1 MSTESA
7 EFTRLLEY
15 LRSTRGFDFTG
26 YKISSLMRRMR
37 KRMGDVKIESYAEYT
52 DYLEVHPDELV
63 PLFNTV
69 LINVTSFFR
78 DAEAWQYVAEQVIPQ
93 IIADKAEK
101 AEKADKAE
109 KGAAG
114 GIRIWSAGCA
124 SGQEAYTVAML
135 LAESLGDEAFKAQ
148 VKIYATDADEEAL
161 TQARQASY
169 EDREVEEVS
178 PERLARFFERVNDRH
193 VFRTDLRRS
202 LIFGRHDL
210 VQDAGI
216 SRIDLLIC
224 RNVLMYF
231 NVETQSKILARFHF
245 ALSRGGYLFLGKA
258 ETLLSHGN
266 SFRPV
271 DLKRRVFK
279 RAPNANLRDRLL
291 AISPNPNL
299 HESPAGV
306 RQVRLRDA
314 AFDHSPLAQLVVD
327 KQGRLVLAN
336 QQARRL
342 FGLAA
347 SDRGRLLKDLEIS
360 YRPVD
365 LRSALDQVYTTRTSL
380 RTDDIAWPGGAGRT
394 LQLELQITPVSD
406 ENGALLGASICFADL
421 TEAKALKQE
430 LERAHQDLET
440 AYEELQSANEEL
452 ETTNE
457 ELQSTVEELE
467 TTNEEL
473 QSANEELETM
483 NEELQ
488 STNEELRTMNDQLHD
503 RSLEVNRVNSLL
515 ESILG
520 GLNLGIAVL
529 DSGLKVQVWSRRA
542 EDLWG
547 LRGEEVLG
555 KPFLKLDIGIPLAP
569 LRQPIRDCLA
579 GIAGIAADSA
589 GAADGPQMIA
599 IDGVNRRG
607 KPIRC
612 QVSCRLLADGE
623 SGAGRVLLVME
634 ESPRASKP
642 PWISGNGGTAEAG
655 DP

>member
-1 MSTESA
+1 MSTETSPDKSA

-26 YKISSLMRRMR
+26 YKMSSLMRRMR
-37 KRMGDVKIESYAEYT
+37 KRMGEVGIDGYAEYT
-52 DYLEVHPDELV
+52 DYLEVHPDEFG

-78 DAEAWQYVAEQVIPQ
+78 DPEAWQYVAEQVIPQ
-93 IIADKAEK
+93 ILADK
-101 AEKADKAE
+101 
-109 KGAAG
+109 GAT
-114 GIRIWSAGCA
+114 GILRVWSAGCA
-124 SGQEAYTVAML
+124 SGQEAYTIAML
-135 LAESLGDEAFKAQ
+135 LAETLGEEAFKAR

-161 TQARQASY
+161 AQARLATY
-169 EDREVEEVS
+169 DDREIEDVS
-178 PERLARFFERVNDRH
+178 PERLARFFDRVNGRH

-210 VQDAGI
+210 VQDAAI
-216 SRIDLLIC
+216 SRIDFLVC
-224 RNVLMYF
+224 RNTLMYF
-231 NVETQSKILARFHF
+231 NGETQSKILARFHF
-245 ALSRGGYLFLGKA
+245 ALAKSGYLFLGKA
-258 ETLLSHGN
+258 ETLLSHGG

-279 RAPNANLRDRLL
+279 RASNANLRDRLL
-291 AISPNPNL
+291 AISPSA
-299 HESPAGV
+299 SPTERPVGV

-314 AFDHSPLAQLVVD
+314 VFDHAPLAQLVVD
-327 KQGRLVLAN
+327 RQGRLVLAN

-347 SDRGRLLKDLEIS
+347 SDLGRQLQDLEVS

-365 LRSALDQVYTTRTSL
+365 LRSALDTVYASRAAMRTP
-380 RTDDIAWPGGAGRT
+380 DITWPGEPGKT
-394 LQLELQITPVSD
+394 LHLELRVTPVTD
-406 ENGALLGASICFADL
+406 ERDALLGASISFADL
-421 TEAKALKQE
+421 TEAKLLKQE

-440 AYEELQSANEEL
+440 AYEELQSTNEEL

-457 ELQSTVEELE
+457 ELQSTIEELE

-488 STNEELRTMNDQLHD
+488 STNEELRTMNDQLHQ
-503 RSLEVNRVNSLL
+503 RSVELNQVNGLL

-520 GLNLGIAVL
+520 SLNLGIAVL
-529 DSGLKVQVWSRRA
+529 DPALTIRAWSRRA

-547 LRGEEVLG
+547 LRVEEVLG
-555 KPFLKLDIGIPLAP
+555 KPFLKLDIGIPLLP

-579 GIAGIAADSA
+579 GLANIADPADE
-589 GAADGPQMIA
+589 PQRIA

-612 QVSCRLLADGE
+612 QITCRPLA
-623 SGAGRVLLVME
+623 GAENGTGRVLLIME
-634 ESPRASKP
+634 EAPRGAASGP
-642 PWISGNGGTAEAG
+642 QHPERTESGNGAS
-655 DP
+655 